1 MVVVSKE
8 NKCQKYLTKLLKSVE
23 EIELPTKLFLS
34 EIFVKSYEDI
44 FLADQ
49 VKKKLQKK
57 FIGVYTYILL
67 S

>member
-44 FLADQ
+44 FLAEQ
-49 VKKKLQKK
+49 EKKKLQKK

>member
-44 FLADQ
+44 FLAEQ